1 MKHIITL
8 ASFAI
13 LSIPALADDTEIY
26 GTGGSGTRINS
37 NVMFIMDTSGSMDG
51 EVTTALTSYVPGT
64 TYTGTYIT
72 TDIYGTDNGSADS
85 GHIAS
90 TLTHADST
98 DCERSVSSLSTQGKV
113 QGTFKQYR
121 KKNNGKGQFSWRDL
135 RQGNDGQIRCD
146 EGNYKWLYTGN
157 YLNWLNGPANTTT
170 STRLQVVVDVVKGLT
185 ESLTNINLGLMRFD
199 RYSNGGM
206 VDVPVSD
213 ITTSGALIRGKLDLY
228 NALGGTPLTET
239 MYEAGLYYRGKDV
252 AYGINSSSSN
262 SSGSAVPNPSVASSR
277 QTLDT
282 TKYKTPI
289 TDSCQ
294 KNHIILL
301 TDGEASNDTGANGA
315 IQSLISGMTLPAGLH
330 SACTAGGSPGS
341 GDCLDEYAYW
351 LKNTDHNPDIDGIQ
365 DISTYTIGGFELAAG
380 VDILTR
386 AAEWG
391 GGRYYPADNTAQLI
405 DALDEIFL
413 DILATDST
421 FTAPAVSVNAFNAS
435 EHRDELFYALF
446 RPDDNIRWSGN
457 LKKYKLTSDG
467 VVIGDRSE
475 SPAVDVATGFF
486 STGIFDFWNTTDT
499 PDGPDVTLGGFANKL
514 PAALARRIYS
524 NNNSGN
530 LVSFA
535 SIASKAT
542 FNMATA
548 TDSDFNDV
556 LAWAQGT
563 DILDEDSDLDVAESR
578 RAIGDP
584 LHSEPVIVTYGGSDT
599 NPDSTLYFGTNEGVL
614 HAIDTVSGEEEFAFI
629 PQELHSI
636 QNEYFENT
644 RTADD
649 KRYGMDG
656 PITSWFKD
664 VNKDNLLYDTNNV
677 LNPGEHVYLY
687 AGMRRGGNSYYALDV
702 TNRSAPSLLFSIT
715 GGITPGF
722 DKLGQSWSKMTI
734 AKVKFNNV
742 SRFVLLFTGGY
753 DINQDTNTSREDDT
767 VGNAIYMVDATTGEL
782 LWSASRTGSDTDI
795 AEMKNSIPASIS
807 AVDITGDG
815 HVNYFFAADTGGRI
829 FRFDINPANTGAG
842 DFAKGG
848 VIAQVGDTSAAGN
861 LRFYNKPNISL
872 VKDKEL
878 GDYLT
883 IAIGSGYRAHPL
895 DKTAA
900 DRFYVIR
907 DFNPY
912 NKPASYYKKTEANSS
927 KTWLA
932 ANEQPDRGLIYNAT
946 SAMALSSP
954 DDLATDLRS
963 IITIGGGW
971 YVEMAAGEKVLGEAI
986 TFKGAVI
993 FSSFTPSGGSGGG
1006 CGADLGVSR
1015 LYALSQQF
1023 GTPALDLDDG
1033 ASQKLVHSGIAPRP
1047 VIIYR
1052 EGGAKTIAIGTET
1065 IEDERFK
1072 EHKTECVEGQECAAD
1087 DDITQC
1093 ESGNCYVTPVYW
1105 RQNDNE

>member
-13 LSIPALADDTEIY
+13 LSLSALADDTEIY

-51 EVTTALTSYVPGT
+51 EVTTALAPYMPGT
-64 TYTGTYIT
+64 VYTGTYIT
-72 TDIYGTDNGSADS
+72 TDIYKTDNGSADS

-98 DCERSVSSLSTQGKV
+98 DCANSVSSLATQGKV

-121 KKNNGKGQFSWRDL
+121 RKNSGGGKLAWRGL
-135 RQGNDGQIRCD
+135 RSGNDGHIRCD
-146 EGNYKWLYTGN
+146 EGNFYWLYTGN
-157 YLNWLNGPANTTT
+157 YLNWLNDASNLTT
-170 STRLQVVVDVVKGLT
+170 STRLEVVVDVVKGLT
-185 ESLTNINLGLMRFD
+185 RSLTNINLGLMRFD
-199 RYSNGGM
+199 GVRYSEGGM

-213 ITTSGALIRGKLDLY
+213 ITSSGLLIRNKLGAYDHDGY
-228 NALGGTPLTET
+228 TPLTET
-239 MYEAGLYYRGKDV
+239 MYEAGLYYRGENV
-252 AYGINSSSSN
+252 AYGIDSS
-262 SSGSAVPNPSVASSR
+262 PNPSVASSR
-277 QTLDT
+277 KTLDT

-289 TDSCQ
+289 TDACQ

-301 TDGEASNDTGANGA
+301 TDGDATEDKGANDR
-315 IQSLISGMTLPAGLH
+315 IKSLISGMTLPAGLH
-330 SACTAGGSPGS
+330 SACVAAGSAES

-351 LKNTDHNPDIDGIQ
+351 LKNTDHNPDIDGVQ
-365 DISTYTIGGFELAAG
+365 DISTYTIGGFELDAG
-380 VDILTR
+380 VDTLTR

-446 RPDDNIRWSGN
+446 RPDDKIRWSGN
-457 LKKYKLTSDG
+457 LKKYKLTNAG
-467 VVIGDRSE
+467 IVIGDRSE

-486 STGIFDFWNTTDT
+486 GTGIFDFWNTSDT
-499 PDGPDVTLGGFANKL
+499 PDGPDVQLGGFANKL
-514 PAALARRIYS
+514 PVTIGRSIYS
-524 NNNSGN
+524 NNNAGN

-542 FNMATA
+542 FNMEAA
-548 TDSDFNDV
+548 TDSDFNST

-563 DILDEDSDLDVAESR
+563 DILDEDRDLDFTDSR
-578 RAIGDP
+578 HAIGDP
-584 LHSEPVIVTYGGSDT
+584 LHSEPVVITYGGSDT

-614 HAIDTVSGEEEFAFI
+614 HAIDTATGEEEFAFI

-649 KRYGMDG
+649 KPYGMDG

-664 VNKDNLLYDTNNV
+664 VNKDNLLYDTSDA

-734 AKVKFNNV
+734 AKVMFNDV

-753 DINQDTNTSREDDT
+753 DTNQDTNTSREDDT

-795 AEMKNSIPASIS
+795 SEMKNSIPASIS

-829 FRFDINPANTGAG
+829 FRFDINPVNTGAG
-842 DFAKGG
+842 DFARGG
-848 VIAQVGDTSAAGN
+848 VIAQVGDTSSAGN

-932 ANEQPDRGLIYNAT
+932 ENERPDRGLIYNAT

-954 DDLATDLRS
+954 DNLATGLRS

-993 FSSFTPSGGSGGG
+993 FSSFTPSGGGGG

-1033 ASQKLVHSGIAPRP
+1033 ASQRLVHSGIAPRP

-1065 IEDERFK
+1065 IDDERFEENK
-1072 EHKTECVEGQECAAD
+1072 EECVEGEECAVD
-1087 DDITQC
+1087 DNITQC